1 MKTRF
6 LSQVLGR
13 NLTIESSQGLEIIA
27 ELKRLTTYHE
37 EELADAVPEAPEDF
51 KLTLIAFI
59 GPVGTVGADMF
70 FFDVFSPSQAK
81 SAQCVPYE
89 FGPKVGEM
97 LVPVFDPVK
106 IRKAVQRAVD
116 SVEGDTYSVVA
127 NKLSRILFWEYSGYR
142 PGDGE
147 KT

>member
-1 MKTRF
+1 M
-6 LSQVLGR
+6 
-13 NLTIESSQGLEIIA
+13 IA

-37 EELADAVPEAPEDF
+37 EELADAVPEAAEDF

-59 GPVGTVGADMF
+59 GPVESAGADMF
-70 FFDVFSPSQAK
+70 FFDVFSPSQAT
-81 SAQCVPYE
+81 SAEGVPYE
-89 FGPKVGEM
+89 FGPKIGEM

-127 NKLSRILFWEYSGYR
+127 NKLSRILFWEYADYH
-142 PGDGE
+142 PGNGE
-147 KT
+147 KTPYE